1 LINGI
6 IANQERNNMES
17 ELLVS
22 ILTAL
27 VSALGLKE
35 IWLIWKKRIEL
46 KERKLTKDANTKDKL
61 MAEVILDL
69 KKKIEELETKIDSL
83 IEENTMLREKLARME
98 ERLLISATNRSTRK
112 RRSKTDEQ

>member
-1 LINGI
+1 
-6 IANQERNNMES
+6 MES

-27 VSALGLKE
+27 VSALGIKE
-35 IWLIWKKRIEL
+35 IWLIWKRRIEL
-46 KERKLTKDANTKDKL
+46 REKKITKDQNIKDKL
-61 MAEVILDL
+61 MSEVILDL
-69 KKKIEELETKIDSL
+69 KRKIEELEGKIDAL

-112 RRSKTDEQ
+112 RRSKTDDN

>member
-1 LINGI
+1 
-6 IANQERNNMES
+6 MES

-27 VSALGLKE
+27 VSALGIKE
-35 IWLIWKKRIEL
+35 IWLIWKRRIEL
-46 KERKLTKDANTKDKL
+46 REKKLTKDQNIKDKL
-61 MAEVILDL
+61 MSEVILDL
-69 KKKIEELETKIDSL
+69 KRKIEELEGKIDAL

-112 RRSKTDEQ
+112 RRSKTDDT

>member
-1 LINGI
+1 
-6 IANQERNNMES
+6 MES

-27 VSALGLKE
+27 VSALGIKE
-35 IWLIWKKRIEL
+35 IWLIWKRRIEL
-46 KERKLTKDANTKDKL
+46 REKKLTKDQNIKDKL
-61 MAEVILDL
+61 MSEVILDL
-69 KKKIEELETKIDSL
+69 KKKIEELEGKIDAL

-112 RRSKTDEQ
+112 RRSKTDDN

>member
-1 LINGI
+1 
-6 IANQERNNMES
+6 MES

-35 IWLIWKKRIEL
+35 IWLIWKRRIEL
-46 KERKLTKDANTKDKL
+46 KERKLVKDANTKDKL
-61 MAEVILDL
+61 MSEVILDL